1 MGSLAFPLILYSCLH
16 LLSTN
21 QSHMNNYSS
30 KAESLSLS
38 CQFSPGTVIVTGH
51 TNAQKLD
58 RIVGWWCFRHL
69 IVAAGY
75 ILLDSATFLALL
87 KSRLADGPLQVR
99 LAIFVQAASSNSQ
112 SQWFSQPNLHK
123 DSNQSL
129 MESISCVEILF
140 LMFCVSSV
148 APNVH
153 RKGLIMLLLINSRD
167 QCKCVHQIVIAWV
180 CSS

>member
-99 LAIFVQAASSNSQ
+99 LAIFVQARFIQQPISVVLTAQSSQ
-112 SQWFSQPNLHK
+112 GLQLEFDGKH
-123 DSNQSL
+123 L
-129 MESISCVEILF
+129 MCRDPVFDVLCVF
-140 LMFCVSSV
+140 
-148 APNVH
+148 
-153 RKGLIMLLLINSRD
+153 
-167 QCKCVHQIVIAWV
+167 